1 MASRNVHPSRARF
14 TRFKTKQ
21 PFEFGLPNVAAAI
34 SQKSDGS
41 VSYLTRVSSLL
52 RQQVLPRAAS
62 VKIVSD
68 DIHLDVLPKEHWS
81 QSFERKRVLFLIP
94 ADALGDCVGMTM
106 FLRAFQ
112 AAYPQCKI
120 GLLNTG
126 RASDIFA
133 ELQNVEIFQL
143 FISANMLKRFDV
155 RIDLSEMAGW
165 KDIAIAPVD
174 CEGVLCQEFDISPI
188 PLPQKTTQTGKTLQ
202 IGILPLASSPLRTLP
217 PEFVSKSIKVL
228 QQKTGKTGHISVVL
242 NAYQGVKEAYK
253 AALGPMTASDNI
265 QLIDG
270 FKTIAELVTFIGRC
284 DYVLVAD
291 SGPAHITK
299 LFGISGVGVYTSASA
314 DVLHGRFQN
323 IKAWQSSFSGD
334 YCAAPCGLAKMHA
347 TENGQIGCM
356 GSLRVT
362 RDKLVNL
369 PNRRDPEL
377 VEKTSITDPVPC
389 VRHLCTDFNRFG
401 AFLGDDFKA
410 RSLPARL

>member
-41 VSYLTRVSSLL
+41 ASYLTRVSSLL

-68 DIHLDVLPKEHWS
+68 DIHLDVLPREQWS
-81 QSFERKRVLFLIP
+81 RSFDRKRVLFLIP

-112 AAYPQCKI
+112 AAYPRCKI

-143 FISANMLKRFDV
+143 FISATMLRRFDV
-155 RIDLSEMAGW
+155 TIDLSEMPGW
-165 KDIAIAPVD
+165 KDIATAPVD
-174 CEGVLCQEFDISPI
+174 CEGVLCREFDISPV
-188 PLPQKTTQTGKTLQ
+188 PLPQKPTQTGQNLQ

-217 PEFVSKSIKVL
+217 PDFIAKSIKVL
-228 QQKTGKTGHISVVL
+228 QQEAGQTGHISVVL

-253 AALGPMTASDNI
+253 TALGPITARDSI
-265 QLIDG
+265 HLIDG

-284 DYVLVAD
+284 DYVLVGD

-299 LFGISGVGVYTSASA
+299 LSGVPGVGVYTSAPA

-323 IKAWQSSFSGD
+323 IKAWQSDFRGD

-347 TENGQIGCM
+347 TQDGKIGCM
-356 GSLRVT
+356 GSLEVT
-362 RDKLVNL
+362 RDKLVSL
-369 PNRRDPEL
+369 PTRRDPAL

-389 VRHLCTDFNRFG
+389 VRHLAIEFEAFATFLRSDFE
-401 AFLGDDFKA
+401 A
-410 RSLPARL
+410 RSTRS